1 VGQRRKR
8 KRGRRAVGLGREERE
23 RGLGEF
29 CFFFKNFSNLFK
41 PSKHFKASHQQTKH
55 PAFKL

>member
-29 CFFFKNFSNLFK
+29 CFFFQKLFK
-41 PSKHFKASHQQTKH
+41 SFQTFKT
-55 PAFKL
+55 L